1 MLKRSVLAALAAIA
15 LTLAAAPF
23 ATSSAAAPVAAA
35 ATPCVNGM
43 AGSYPCRNIDL
54 QSNLPLSAMGGGSG
68 SGGWGW
74 TDPSNG
80 KEYALVARSTG
91 TSFVDITTPTSP
103 VYLGNLP
110 SATGTSSW
118 RELTVHN
125 NTAYIISDNNG
136 SHGLQIFDL
145 TKLRTVTSPPV
156 TFSAD
161 ARDTAF
167 TRAHTVSVNAQTG
180 YLYVNGSSTCSGGP
194 RMYNLAN
201 RLAPAFVGC
210 VSGDGYSHDSTAVVY
225 HGPDT
230 RYQGKEILVGSN
242 EDTVTFFDVTTKSNP
257 VQLARKTYSGV
268 GYTHQGVF
276 TEDHKYFLL
285 DDETDETRF
294 GGNTRTY
301 VWSTADLTNPVLVG
315 VFNGPTA
322 ATDHNQWVKGNFSY
336 QSNYKAGLRV
346 IDLTNVATPTS
357 MSEAA
362 YFDIYPSS
370 NTAGFNGTWTNYPYY
385 PSGNVAIFTIEGG
398 LFVVKPN
405 LSTPANDFTIGTSPA
420 SGSANPGGS
429 VTTTVNTSVRS
440 GSAETVT
447 LSASGLPAGATASF
461 SPASVTA
468 GGSSTLT
475 ISVGAST
482 PPGTYP
488 ITVTG
493 TAPSATHTAAYS
505 LTVNGPAGCSGTN
518 SNDVPIQDNSTA
530 QSPIT
535 ISGCTG
541 NGSATSTVAV
551 NIVHTYIGD
560 LIVDLVAPDGTAY
573 NLHNRSGGSTDNI
586 NQTYT
591 VNLSSEVRNGTWT
604 LRVQDRANLDTGYI
618 NSWTLTL

>member
-1 MLKRSVLAALAAIA
+1 MLKRSVLTVLATFALAVPV
-15 LTLAAAPF
+15 TPS
-23 ATSSAAAPVAAA
+23 TAAAPVQAAA
-35 ATPCVNGM
+35 AVPCTNGM
-43 AGSYPCRNIDL
+43 AGTYPCRNIDL
-54 QSNLPLSAMGGGSG
+54 QSVLPLSAMGGGSG

-74 TDPSNG
+74 TDSATG
-80 KEYALVARSTG
+80 KEYALVARTNG
-91 TSFVDITTPTSP
+91 TSFVDISTPTSP

-110 SATGTSSW
+110 TATGSSSW

-125 NTAYIISDNNG
+125 NTAYIVSDNNG

-145 TKLRTVTSPPV
+145 TRLRSVASPPV

-180 YLYVNGSSTCSGGP
+180 FLYVNGSTTCSGGP
-194 RMYNLAN
+194 RAYSLTN
-201 RLAPAFVGC
+201 RLSPTFAGC
-210 VSGDGYSHDSTAVVY
+210 ISGDGYSHDSTAVVY

-230 RYQGKEILVGSN
+230 RYQGKEILAGSN
-242 EDTVTFFDVTTKSNP
+242 EDTLTFFDVTSKSSP
-257 VQLARKTYSGV
+257 VQLSRKTYTGR
-268 GYTHQGVF
+268 GYVHQGVF

-285 DDETDETRF
+285 DDETDETSN

-301 VWSTADLTNPVLVG
+301 VWSVADLTNPVLVG
-315 VFNGPTA
+315 TFNGPTTA
-322 ATDHNQWVKGNFSY
+322 SDHNQWIKGNYSY

-346 IDLTNVATPTS
+346 VDLANVATPTT

-370 NTAGFNGTWTNYPYY
+370 NTAGFNGSWTNYPYY
-385 PSGNVAIFTIEGG
+385 PSGNVAVFTIEGG

-405 LSTPANDFTIGTSPA
+405 FSAPSNDFTIGTSPS
-420 SGSANPGGS
+420 SGSTNPGSS

-447 LSASGLPAGATASF
+447 LTASGLPAGATASF
-461 SPASVTA
+461 SPSSVTA
-468 GGSSTLT
+468 GSSSTLT
-475 ISVGAST
+475 ISTGAST
-482 PPGTYP
+482 PPGIYSV
-488 ITVTG
+488 TVTG
-493 TAPSATHTAAYS
+493 AAPSATHTATYT
-505 LTVNGPAGCSGTN
+505 LTVNGAGCAAATN
-518 SNDVPIQDNSTA
+518 PNDVPIQDNSTA
-530 QSPIT
+530 ESPVT
-535 ISGCTG
+535 VSGCSG
-541 NGSATSTVAV
+541 NGSATSSVAV

-591 VNLSSEVRNGTWT
+591 VNLSSEPRNGTWK
-604 LRVQDRANLDTGYI
+604 LRVQDRANADTGYI
-618 NSWTLTL
+618 NSWTLSQ